1 MYNLRTRP
9 ISRRLFSGKFK
20 DPLTTRYKTFKN
32 RLNSKVLC
40 FMYFLNPE
48 WVLHYMQQ
56 AAELDWNKNV
66 FNDIACRVGTTI
78 GLVSPV
84 RESCFSV

>member
-40 FMYFLNPE
+40 FMLKVRVFF
-48 WVLHYMQQ
+48 
-56 AAELDWNKNV
+56 KNCK
-66 FNDIACRVGTTI
+66 I
-78 GLVSPV
+78 
-84 RESCFSV
+84 